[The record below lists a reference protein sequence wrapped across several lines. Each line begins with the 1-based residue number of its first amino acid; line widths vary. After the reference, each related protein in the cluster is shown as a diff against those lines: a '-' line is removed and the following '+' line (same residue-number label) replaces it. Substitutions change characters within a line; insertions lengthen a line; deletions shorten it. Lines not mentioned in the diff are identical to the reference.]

1 MGKSKKKSANSK
13 QSKRKP
19 EPQVGRRKFLVGSA
33 GILIAG
39 AIAGFW
45 TYQSTKASNSDI
57 QEGPFGPA
65 DLAKLPRHE
74 TRPTLPPGLFMGS
87 VGTAY
92 AAAKQIPAMLDQLYC
107 YCKCKENFGH
117 KSLLSCFVDRHAST

>member
-1 MGKSKKKSANSK
+1 MGKSKKRPRKSNK
-13 QSKRKP
+13 ERKNP
-19 EPQVGRRKFLVGSA
+19 EPQVGRRKFLFGSA
-33 GILIAG
+33 GILVVG
-39 AIAGFW
+39 AVAGFW
-45 TYQSTKASNSDI
+45 AYQSTKASDPDI

-74 TRPTLPPGLFMGS
+74 KRVTLPPGLFMGS

-92 AAAKQIPAMLDQLYC
+92 AAAKQIPALLDQLYC
-107 YCKCKENFGH
+107 YCRCKENFGH